1 MKKWILSPLTA
12 AFFLIGCNR
21 VEDHV
26 QPVDL
31 TNKVDKPKLVV
42 FFVVDQGMPS
52 ILEKY
57 NHMFVGGY
65 RWLMDNGVQFKH
77 TYHEHGYTAT
87 GPAHFVLSSGQ
98 YPGTGGVIGNQW
110 FDRELKRGWYCV
122 EDTLSQILKD
132 GSTGRS
138 YRSIQSTTLGDW
150 LKKYSPKSKVLSIA
164 GKDRAA
170 VLQGGKNADLTL
182 WYDRQGGWT
191 SSTYYT
197 SRLPNW
203 VSKFNRRLNVPS
215 YVDSVWYPLMDSNI
229 YDNNTRPDYF
239 VGEVNWSS
247 SKYDPTFP
255 IVFKELGLSFLLS
268 TFYILPYGD
277 RAVLNL
283 GSQAVDEYNMGKDK
297 YTDIL
302 FLGLSATDGIGHSFG
317 PHSHEQLDNYL
328 RLDKN
333 MGQFIESLEMS
344 LGKGNVLYILSS
356 DHGAVALPEYLL
368 SQGLD
373 AGRIPDPQRDS
384 LFNVVNNEIE
394 KQLGVNQVYSY
405 GNAFYFD
412 NDLNEDGRIIATRI
426 IKSHL
431 SKLTGIRS
439 VITKNEILNGGK
451 SIIDIRLINMVHP
464 EKSPDVFLIPK
475 KYWTW
480 RYPRGTTHG
489 SPYDYDAHVPL
500 IFARS
505 SHKDRIDS
513 LRVKTVDIAPTIAKL
528 IQIPFPKSV
537 DGKPFEVY

>member
-1 MKKWILSPLTA
+1 MKKWILSPLAA

-21 VEDHV
+21 VEDRV

-31 TNKVDKPKLVV
+31 TNKVDQPKLVV
-42 FFVVDQGMPS
+42 FFIVDQGMPS

-57 NHMFVGGY
+57 DHLFVGGY
-65 RWLMDNGVQFKH
+65 RWLMDNGVQFKN

-98 YPGTGGVIGNQW
+98 YPSTGGVIGNQW

-229 YDNNTRPDYF
+229 YANNTRPDYF
-239 VGEVNWSS
+239 VGEVNWSPIQ
-247 SKYDPTFP
+247 YDPTFP

-333 MGQFIESLEMS
+333 LGQFIESLEML
-344 LGKGNVLYILSS
+344 LGKGNILYILSS
-356 DHGAVALPEYLL
+356 DHGAVALPEYLNA
-368 SQGLD
+368 QGLY

-384 LFNVVNNEIE
+384 LFNAVNNEIE

-412 NDLNEDGRIIATRI
+412 NDMNEDVRIIATRI

-431 SKLTGIRS
+431 SKLEGIRS
-439 VITKNEILNGGK
+439 VITKKEIINGGK
-451 SIIDIRLINMVHP
+451 SIIDIRLKNMVHP
-464 EKSPDVFLIPK
+464 EKSPDVYLIPE

-480 RYPRGTTHG
+480 RYPRGTSHG

-500 IFARS
+500 IISRS
-505 SHKDRIDS
+505 SHKERIDS

>member
-1 MKKWILSPLTA
+1 MDFIA
-12 AFFLIGCNR
+12 ARCGFFLIGCNR
-21 VEDHV
+21 VEDRV

-31 TNKVDKPKLVV
+31 TNKVDQPKLVV
-42 FFVVDQGMPS
+42 FFIVDQGMPS

-57 NHMFVGGY
+57 DHLFVGGY
-65 RWLMDNGVQFKH
+65 RWLMDNGVQFKN

-98 YPGTGGVIGNQW
+98 YPSTGGVIGNQW

-197 SRLPNW
+197 SKLPNW

-229 YDNNTRPDYF
+229 YANNTRPDYF
-239 VGEVNWSS
+239 VGEVNWSPIQ
-247 SKYDPTFP
+247 YDPTFP

-333 MGQFIESLEMS
+333 LGQFIESLEML
-344 LGKGNVLYILSS
+344 LGKGNILYILSS
-356 DHGAVALPEYLL
+356 DHGAVALPEYLNA
-368 SQGLD
+368 QGLY

-384 LFNVVNNEIE
+384 LFNAVNNEIE

-412 NDLNEDGRIIATRI
+412 NDMNEDVRIIATRI

-431 SKLTGIRS
+431 SKLEGIRS
-439 VITKNEILNGGK
+439 VITKKEIINGGK
-451 SIIDIRLINMVHP
+451 SIIDIRLKNMVHP
-464 EKSPDVFLIPK
+464 EKSPDVYLIPE

-480 RYPRGTTHG
+480 RYPRGTSHG

-500 IFARS
+500 IISRS
-505 SHKDRIDS
+505 SHKERIDS

>member
-1 MKKWILSPLTA
+1 MKKWILSPLSA

-21 VEDHV
+21 VEDRV

-31 TNKVDKPKLVV
+31 TNKVDQPKLVV
-42 FFVVDQGMPS
+42 FFIVDQGMPS

-57 NHMFVGGY
+57 DHLFVGGY
-65 RWLMDNGVQFKH
+65 RWLMDNGVQFKN

-98 YPGTGGVIGNQW
+98 YPSTGGVIGNQW

-229 YDNNTRPDYF
+229 YANNTRPDYF
-239 VGEVNWSS
+239 VGEVNWSPVQ
-247 SKYDPTFP
+247 YDPTFP

-333 MGQFIESLEMS
+333 LGQFIESLEML

-356 DHGAVALPEYLL
+356 DHGAVALPEYLNA
-368 SQGLD
+368 QGLY

-384 LFNVVNNEIE
+384 LFNAVNNEIE
-394 KQLGVNQVYSY
+394 EQLGVNQVYSY

-412 NDLNEDGRIIATRI
+412 NDMNEDVRIIATRI

-431 SKLTGIRS
+431 SKLEGIRS
-439 VITKNEILNGGK
+439 VITKKEILNGGK
-451 SIIDIRLINMVHP
+451 SIIDIRLKNMVHP
-464 EKSPDVFLIPK
+464 EKSPDVYLIPE

-480 RYPRGTTHG
+480 RYPRGTSHG

-500 IFARS
+500 IISRS

>member
-1 MKKWILSPLTA
+1 MKKWILSPLAA

-21 VEDHV
+21 VEDYV

-31 TNKVDKPKLVV
+31 INKVDKPKLVV
-42 FFVVDQGMPS
+42 FFIVDQGMPS

-57 NHMFVGGY
+57 DHLFVGGY
-65 RWLMDNGVQFKH
+65 RWLMDNGVQFKN

-98 YPGTGGVIGNQW
+98 YPSTGGVIGNQW

-215 YVDSVWYPLMDSNI
+215 YVDSVWHPLMDSNI
-229 YDNNTRPDYF
+229 YANNTRPDYF
-239 VGEVNWSS
+239 VGEVNWSPVQ
-247 SKYDPTFP
+247 YDPTFP

-333 MGQFIESLEMS
+333 LGQFIESLEML

-356 DHGAVALPEYLL
+356 DHGAVALPEYLNA
-368 SQGLD
+368 QGLY

-384 LFNVVNNEIE
+384 LFNAVNNEIE
-394 KQLGVNQVYSY
+394 EQLGVNQVYSY

-412 NDLNEDGRIIATRI
+412 NDMNEDVRIIATRI

-431 SKLTGIRS
+431 SKLEGIRS
-439 VITKNEILNGGK
+439 VITKKEILNGGK
-451 SIIDIRLINMVHP
+451 SIIDIRLKNMVHP
-464 EKSPDVFLIPK
+464 EKSPDVYLIPE

-480 RYPRGTTHG
+480 RYPRGTSHG

-500 IFARS
+500 IISRS

-528 IQIPFPKSV
+528 IQIPFPKSI